1 MGVQLYTRWVSP
13 LYILSIFGVQWQKGV
28 CQMRVFLM
36 MANDTLKPKLYHMY
50 TKLAWYSDA
59 VQMLFNNIGVFT
71 VFYNSVRFR
80 YHHSFNLYVFTCS
93 LNENTALTLAVCTAR
108 VRFMMEQLRRSVK
121 AAVIFYSYSIK
132 CIIDSDIWLSHKLL
146 PMCST
151 KPLTEMLTCQR
162 LCLYCVCCY
171 SKSL

>member
-1 MGVQLYTRWVSP
+1 
-13 LYILSIFGVQWQKGV
+13 
-28 CQMRVFLM
+28 
-36 MANDTLKPKLYHMY
+36 
-50 TKLAWYSDA
+50 
-59 VQMLFNNIGVFT
+59 MLFNNICVFT
-71 VFYNSVRFR
+71 VFYNCVRFR

-93 LNENTALTLAVCTAR
+93 LNENTAHAVCTAR
-108 VRFMMEQLRRSVK
+108 VGFMMEQLRRSVK

-162 LCLYCVCCY
+162 LCLYCVYCY
-171 SKSL
+171 SKSLWANAGRLAGQLFCSFTKKVKIFIKTYQPLIKSH

>member
-1 MGVQLYTRWVSP
+1 
-13 LYILSIFGVQWQKGV
+13 
-28 CQMRVFLM
+28 
-36 MANDTLKPKLYHMY
+36 
-50 TKLAWYSDA
+50 
-59 VQMLFNNIGVFT
+59 MLFNNIGVFT
-71 VFYNSVRFR
+71 VFYNCVRFR

-93 LNENTALTLAVCTAR
+93 LNENTAHAVCTAR

-151 KPLTEMLTCQR
+151 NANMPALVLILCVLLQQIIIGKRWQVSRTAFLFIYKKSKNLYKNLPTSDKISLNSSKKCQN
-162 LCLYCVCCY
+162 
-171 SKSL
+171 

>member
-1 MGVQLYTRWVSP
+1 MGFSDKKVCVRWE
-13 LYILSIFGVQWQKGV
+13 
-28 CQMRVFLM
+28 CFLM
-36 MANDTLKPKLYHMY
+36 MANNILKPKLYSDHMY

-59 VQMLFNNIGVFT
+59 VQMLFNNICVFT
-71 VFYNSVRFR
+71 VFYNCVRFR

-93 LNENTALTLAVCTAR
+93 LNENTAHAVCTAR

-151 KPLTEMLTCQR
+151 KLLTEMLTCQR